1 MEGSGCARQTLLPCN
16 RHYANMHEES
26 AVEHS
31 TALPRFTRSRE
42 LFPGQCSRN
51 RFANTLSH
59 GSLTEKSE
67 QQAEHY
73 RPQLGSQ
80 PHSILRLARGIAKQ
94 QNGIPPTKQVCKSP
108 YLLLT
113 SGDIFLFTDCN
124 LPCFFFFFFSAHLS
138 WTLKEAGMA
147 QASTIKPVVFSQPMS
162 KISKEKEP

>member
-124 LPCFFFFFFSAHLS
+124 LPCFFFFFFKQ
-138 WTLKEAGMA
+138 TLC
-147 QASTIKPVVFSQPMS
+147 
-162 KISKEKEP
+162 